1 MKFIFVLPLVFFLFL
16 SCEKEKTTQSNNA
29 TSSNSTSSNSTNKL
43 EGVFQALISA
53 GVKKDIECSVEIKS
67 NGTQRTIS
75 ISGSEISPTILLTG
89 LYDSL
94 LNKINIDKCLN
105 KCYNSYKN
113 VASGGVVEFRNN
125 KIYIK
130 YGVWDPE
137 YDIDEYDAMDY
148 VVVGK

>member
-1 MKFIFVLPLVFFLFL
+1 MKFFLALSLVFFIFI
-16 SCEKEKTTQSNNA
+16 SCTKEKTIQSNN
-29 TSSNSTSSNSTNKL
+29 STPSNSTNKL

-53 GVKKDIECSVEIKS
+53 GVKKDIECSVEIKI
-67 NGTQRTIS
+67 NGTQRSIS

-89 LYDSL
+89 FYDNS

-105 KCYNSYKN
+105 KCYQNDKN
-113 VASGGVVEFRNN
+113 IASGGYIEIRNN

-130 YGVWDPE
+130 FGVWDPE